1 MEKSYNLRSKQKGFL
16 WLYQGSNFC
25 SAVDAEESKIWHVS
39 VIRLLYLNPRLF
51 FLILKQ
57 LYFVQE
63 SGQVSSL
70 RASSIASWCHG
81 LGNLEHLGSWN

>member
-51 FLILKQ
+51 FFNIKTTL
-57 LYFVQE
+57 FCSGEWASVQ
-63 SGQVSSL
+63 SQSV
-70 RASSIASWCHG
+70 
-81 LGNLEHLGSWN
+81 